1 MKGRIHFTLIELLVV
16 ISIIAILVSLLLP
29 ALKVAREKARSA
41 SCNSNLKQVGLGQF
55 LYQNDFDGAIL
66 PYGIAVEGGLLRP
79 FQILVRDKYLDMKT
93 IQCESTL
100 GTTQEFFR
108 LFYNKRPDDSW
119 FTASNS
125 GHWCKG
131 GYGMNWKFGT
141 EENSNVNHY
150 QPHRN
155 TQVKRPASILYYAE
169 TKEISS
175 DKPCYIAVGGVNAVS
190 RLWIQHNGICNLLMF
205 DGHTDSIFGGSN
217 PDVFYAL
224 PKVAYTNSDTASD
237 ARHPFN

>member
-1 MKGRIHFTLIELLVV
+1 MKGRSYFTLIELLVV
-16 ISIIAILVSLLLP
+16 ISVIAILVSLLLP
-29 ALKVAREKARSA
+29 ALKIAREKARSA
-41 SCNSNLKQVGLGQF
+41 SCNSNLKQVGIAQF

-66 PYGIAVEGGLLRP
+66 PYGIVVEDGVLRP
-79 FQILVRDKYLDMKT
+79 FQIMVRDKYIDMKT

-100 GTTQEFFR
+100 STTHEFFR
-108 LFYNKRPDDSW
+108 LYYNKRPEDSW
-119 FTASNS
+119 FTASES
-125 GHWCKG
+125 GYWCNG

-141 EENSNVNHY
+141 EEKVDDY

-155 TQVKRPASILYYAE
+155 TQVKRPSSILYYAE
-169 TKEISS
+169 TKDHSS
-175 DKPCYIAVGGVNAVS
+175 ERPFYIAVGGVNTIS

-205 DGHTDSIFGGSN
+205 DGHTDSVSGGSN

-237 ARHPFN
+237 AWHTIN